1 MKMRFESVRLIW
13 MVSLSA
19 VLLSGFAF
27 TRPDTAGAAEDVT
40 GKSPVVT
47 PVVTNVSFQDTETK
61 TVITIAAEAISSYAT
76 YRLDNPSRLVVD
88 LQGVTPGSHEKPI
101 LVNKGVV
108 TSIVPS
114 MPQKNKTRF
123 EIGLTQQAEFNAVK
137 RGGSLVLEVD
147 KPAAKA
153 EQARAQETPAAKKE
167 KDQVQD
173 IISKAE
179 ESKTEPQPAGKN
191 MAPATAVTDVK
202 VETGLAGTMVVIK
215 GNGLIKAEALL
226 LENEQLVVDV
236 QDVKNAVFPNSFSV
250 DDPLIKRVRIGQF
263 TDPVKKARV
272 ALELRTN
279 VGYQFKKEGDQVVLA
294 LVKEQGAP
302 ATETTKTGEDTT
314 AKTAEKGDTAV
325 AGYTGKRISLDFQE
339 AELKSVLR
347 LIAEVSGLNLVL
359 APDVKGTVSVKM
371 LNVPWD
377 QALDLIL
384 KINSLAQVREGNIM
398 RVMTVAAFTKEE
410 QDSLARK
417 EAQKKVEDTV
427 SKIIS
432 INYAKAKDLAD
443 PLKKSLSARGEI
455 TVEERTNTLII
466 KDVPSNVQ
474 DIISL
479 IKILDKQT
487 PQVVIEARIVE
498 ANTDFSRELGIQ
510 WGYNYADTRGRD
522 LFQVGLAGTKASST
536 ATSVDVLTKGIGP
549 KNSGF
554 AVNLPAAVGSGS
566 GGAFG
571 IGFSRITGGGIIE
584 IDLNLSALESSGK
597 GKIISSPKV
606 LALDNKEAT
615 IKQGTSIPYEST
627 SASGTTTTWVDA
639 VLELNVTPHITPDNS
654 VIMKIKATKNA
665 PNTTIRSASG
675 VPSIDKKEA
684 NTEILVKDGE
694 TVVIGGIYQVEKTD
708 SEKGV
713 PWLSKIPVLGWLFK
727 KESIVDTKRELLI
740 FLTPKIATV
749 AE

>member
-179 ESKTEPQPAGKN
+179 ESKAEQPTAGKS

-202 VETGLAGTMVVIK
+202 VETGLAGTRVMIK
-215 GNGLIKAEALL
+215 GNGLITAEALL

-279 VGYQFKKEGDQVVLA
+279 VGYQLKKEGDQVVLA
-294 LVKEQGAP
+294 LIKESGAP
-302 ATETTKTGEDTT
+302 VTETTKTGDDTS
-314 AKTAEKGDTAV
+314 AKTAEKGDAAV
-325 AGYTGKRISLDFQE
+325 TGYTGKRISLDFQE
-339 AELKSVLR
+339 ADLKSVLR

-384 KINSLAQVREGNIM
+384 KINGLAQATEGNIM
-398 RVMTVAAFTKEE
+398 RVMTVGAFAKEE
-410 QDSLARK
+410 QDAVTRK

-455 TVEERTNTLII
+455 TVEERTNTLIL

-487 PQVVIEARIVE
+487 PQVIIEARIVE
-498 ANTDFSRELGIQ
+498 ANTDFSRELGVQ
-510 WGYNYADTRGRD
+510 WGFNYAGSNTDKSWQLG
-522 LFQVGLAGTKASST
+522 VAGTKASST
-536 ATSVDVLTKGIGP
+536 ATTVDVLTKGIGP
-549 KNSGF
+549 FNSGF

-566 GGAFG
+566 GGALG
-571 IGFSRITGGGIIE
+571 IGFSKLTGDLVN
-584 IDLNLSALESSGK
+584 IDLNLSALESAGK

-627 SASGTTTTWVDA
+627 SAAGTTTTWVDA
-639 VLELNVTPHITPDNS
+639 VLELTVTPHITPDNS
-654 VIMKIKATKNA
+654 VIMKIKASKNA
-665 PNTTIRSASG
+665 PNTTVRSASG

-727 KESIVDTKRELLI
+727 KESIVDTKKELLI
-740 FLTPKIATV
+740 FLTPKIAPV
-749 AE
+749 VQ